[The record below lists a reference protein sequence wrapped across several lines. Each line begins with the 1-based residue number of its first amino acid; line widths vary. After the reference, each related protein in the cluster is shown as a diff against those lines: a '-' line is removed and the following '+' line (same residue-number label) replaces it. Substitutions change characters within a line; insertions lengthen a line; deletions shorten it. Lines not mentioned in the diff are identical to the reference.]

1 MSGRLGRKNVQ
12 RGLEKTGEYRGRAN
26 VHRALGDEHRAR
38 IVDELDRSPR
48 GLDAHELA
56 RRLELHPN
64 TVRWHLGILADVGIV
79 ASRPGERT
87 IPGRPRL
94 VYTLRGDVEA
104 AERESYRLLA
114 TILAGT
120 MSELEDGPARAAEAG
135 RAWGR
140 YLVRRPPPDVRTSE
154 ADATRAVVDLLA
166 NQGFRPVADG
176 SEIRM
181 HPCPFR
187 ELAETGGEIV
197 CAVHRGLISG
207 ALDEL
212 GTALAVE
219 RLDPFVEPAL
229 CVARLGRHA

>member
-1 MSGRLGRKNVQ
+1 MSALQDRANVQ
-12 RGLEKTGEYRGRAN
+12 HRLEKRDEQQGRAI

-38 IVDELDRSPR
+38 IFDELDRSPG

-56 RRLELHPN
+56 RRVELHAN
-64 TVRWHLGILADVGIV
+64 TIRWHLGVLADAGLV
-79 ASRPGERT
+79 ASRPAERT
-87 IPGRPRL
+87 TPGRPRIL
-94 VYTLRGDVEA
+94 YTLCHHVDT
-104 AERESYRLLA
+104 AERERYRLLA

-140 YLVRRPPPDVRTSE
+140 YLVRRPPPNVSLTE
-154 ADATRAVVDLLA
+154 VEATREVVDLLA
-166 NQGFRPVADG
+166 HHGFRPDAGG

-181 HPCPFR
+181 HTCPFR
-187 ELAETGGEIV
+187 ELAESGGRIV

-212 GTALAVE
+212 GSTLEVE
-219 RLDPFVEPAL
+219 RLDPFVEPEL
-229 CVARLGRHA
+229 CVARLGRRA